1 MEKMISLAAVPL
13 SKAKPYLRNWDR
25 HGLGVEVVQRFLAKQ
40 KGANKQR
47 LGYRLYL
54 PISDKAQK
62 PVVVPVDIRA
72 AVQAAGYQIENYVLG
87 IASKDNGAR
96 KIKIGKLIA
105 KNNVL
110 KTLFDNDKQRSS
122 RKDEY
127 VCVISC
133 HPYDI
138 IGMST
143 GRRWD
148 QTSCM
153 RIGVEGEN
161 NDGTDGAY
169 FGTLEHDITEGTLV
183 AYAISPNDSN
193 IEKPHARFL
202 IRPFKSVDGSG
213 VYFKLAKSAY
223 GNSVP
228 GFEQTLQQW
237 LKVVNRNAKQGFYKM
252 PAELYDD
259 GQDRNHLVQMKV
271 SSFRTP
277 SEVKEFLKNAL
288 SFGDDVV
295 KSLILFDKDWLEP
308 ILDHYNSAEDAAQYW
323 NTMEIARRAMLK
335 PKFIGQQIT
344 YTLGGTLIQQ
354 VLSKVLFS
362 TFSDFYIKNS
372 HTFSRWLEDNVQ
384 FSEGRSAPP
393 HGLLSIAVLHDVR
406 WVTKIDPTPDFV
418 KNVFQMYING
428 KGQPV
433 PKAMRKM
440 RSPFADQLNGALC
453 MCVEIAN
460 RIGEPSSQ
468 HVRETLH
475 RLSNLKYSDD
485 LKFTE
490 EKRELL
496 FASYAYV
503 WLLSHFSKDGVI
515 TTLGLA
521 DARWI
526 EEIELRPFE
535 LGDTTVYKIWDNVM
549 ATNSDKL
556 KSLIANWLLSYLS
569 YRSYAPKPALIQK
582 IGAERLDAV
591 LAWSRTYKE
600 WAWDVPRLEQA
611 VADCKTYFGW
621 K

>member
-1 MEKMISLAAVPL
+1 MEVMLGLAAVPL
-13 SKAKPYLRNWDR
+13 KDAKPYLRNWDR

-47 LGYRLYL
+47 LGYRLYM
-54 PISDKAQK
+54 PINEKDQK

-87 IASKDNGAR
+87 VASKDNGAR

-105 KNNVL
+105 KNSVL
-110 KTLFDNDKQRSS
+110 KTQFDNDPQRSS
-122 RKDEY
+122 RKDDY
-127 VCVISC
+127 VCVVSC

-169 FGTLEHDITEGTLV
+169 VSTLEHDIAEGTLV
-183 AYAISPNDSN
+183 AYAISPNDTN

-213 VYFKLAKSAY
+213 VVFKLAIRAY

-252 PAELYDD
+252 PADLYDD
-259 GQDRNHLVQMKV
+259 GQDRNHLIKMKV
-271 SSFRTP
+271 DSFRTP
-277 SEVKEFLKNAL
+277 SEVKAFLRNAL
-288 SFGDDVV
+288 LHGDDVV
-295 KSLILFDKDWLEP
+295 KSLILFDKNWLEP
-308 ILDHYNSAEDAAQYW
+308 ILDFYNSEENAAKYW
-323 NTMEIARRAMLK
+323 DTLELARQAKFK
-335 PKFIGQQIT
+335 PKFIGQQMT

-354 VLSKVLFS
+354 VLSKILFS

-372 HTFSRWLEDNVQ
+372 HTLQRWLDDNVQ
-384 FSEGRSAPP
+384 FSESRSAPP
-393 HGLLSIAVLHDVR
+393 HELLSIAVLHDAR
-406 WVTKIDPTPDFV
+406 WVTKIEPSENFV

-433 PKAMRKM
+433 PKELRKM
-440 RSPFADQLNGALC
+440 KSPFADKLNSALC
-453 MCVEIAN
+453 MVVEIAN
-460 RIGEPSSQ
+460 RIGEPSSP
-468 HVRETLH
+468 HVRETLN
-475 RLSNLKYSDD
+475 RLSNLKYNDD

-496 FASYAYV
+496 FSSYGYV
-503 WLLSHFSKDGVI
+503 WLLSHFTKDGII
-515 TTLGLA
+515 TALGLA

-535 LGDTTVYKIWDNVM
+535 LGDTTVYKIWDNAM
-549 ATNSDKL
+549 ASNSDRL
-556 KSLIANWLLSYLS
+556 KFLIAQWLLSHLS
-569 YRSYAPKPALIQK
+569 YRSYVTKPALIQK
-582 IGAERLDAV
+582 IGPEKLDAV
-591 LAWSRTYKE
+591 LAWSRTYSE
-600 WAWDVPRLEQA
+600 MAFDIPRLEKA
-611 VADCKTYFGW
+611 IADCKTYFSW